1 MYKQKKKVTT
11 KKKVTNLLMCA
22 HRVLYDVLKEAD
34 LLFFLGVKTTI
45 AKLFF
50 ITICNK
56 HQH

>member
-1 MYKQKKKVTT
+1 
-11 KKKVTNLLMCA
+11 MCG

-50 ITICNK
+50 YNYM
-56 HQH
+56 

>member
-11 KKKVTNLLMCA
+11 KKVTNLLMCG

-50 ITICNK
+50 YNYM
-56 HQH
+56 